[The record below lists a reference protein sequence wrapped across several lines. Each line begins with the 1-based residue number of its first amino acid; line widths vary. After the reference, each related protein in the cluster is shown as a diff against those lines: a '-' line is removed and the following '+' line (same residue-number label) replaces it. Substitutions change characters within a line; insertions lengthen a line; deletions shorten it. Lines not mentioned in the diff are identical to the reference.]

1 MSGHN
6 KWSTIK
12 HKKAAND
19 AANAKVFTK
28 YGREIMVAV
37 KLGGPDPSSNP
48 RLKNIIQKA
57 KAANMPND
65 NINRSIKRA
74 SGGSDGVNYEN
85 MVYEGYG
92 PCGSALIVE
101 CLTDNKNRTAS
112 DVRHA
117 FDKFGG
123 SLGSTGCVSYLFNR
137 KGVIIVLKGIGISE
151 DDLMM
156 HALEAGAEDVVVEDE
171 YYIVYTNP
179 EDLETVKTYFDDNN
193 LKYESAESTLVPSNY
208 IDIPAEKLG
217 SFNKLIDMLED
228 NDDVQEVY
236 HNVNLPEE
244 DDEE

>member
-19 AANAKVFTK
+19 AANAKIFTK

-37 KLGGPDPSSNP
+37 KLGGPDPNSNP

-74 SGGSDGVNYEN
+74 SGGNEGVSYEN

-92 PCGSALIVE
+92 PSGSALIVE

-123 SLGSTGCVSYLFNR
+123 SLGSTGCVSYLFSR
-137 KGVIIVLKGIGISE
+137 KGVIIVLKGMGISE

-156 HALEAGAEDVVVEDE
+156 NALEAGAEDVVVEDT
-171 YYIVYTNP
+171 YYIIYTTP
-179 EDLETVKTYFDDNN
+179 EELDTVKQYFDDHNIA
-193 LKYESAESTLVPSNY
+193 YESAESTLVPSNY
-208 IDIPAEKLG
+208 VDIPAEKMG
-217 SFNKLIDMLED
+217 SFQKLIDMLED

>member
-19 AANAKVFTK
+19 AANAKIFTK

-37 KLGGPDPSSNP
+37 KLGGPDPNSNP

-74 SGGSDGVNYEN
+74 SGGNEGVNYEN

-123 SLGSTGCVSYLFNR
+123 SLGSTGCVSYLFSR
-137 KGVIIVLKGIGISE
+137 KGVIIVLKGMGISE

-156 HALEAGAEDVVVEDE
+156 NALEAGAEDVVVEDT
-171 YYIVYTNP
+171 YYIIYTTP
-179 EDLETVKTYFDDNN
+179 EELDTVKQYFDDHNIA
-193 LKYESAESTLVPSNY
+193 YESAESTLVPSNY
-208 IDIPAEKLG
+208 VDIPTEKMG
-217 SFNKLIDMLED
+217 SFQKLIDMLED